1 MGTILSDP
9 EQKTSKKK
17 KVWSYTTI
25 PEELSKQFVVNY
37 NQNPLAD
44 RQIEQKI
51 QYLIDPSWKSGTEM
65 SNV

>member
-51 QYLIDPSWKSGTEM
+51 QYLIGPS
-65 SNV
+65 